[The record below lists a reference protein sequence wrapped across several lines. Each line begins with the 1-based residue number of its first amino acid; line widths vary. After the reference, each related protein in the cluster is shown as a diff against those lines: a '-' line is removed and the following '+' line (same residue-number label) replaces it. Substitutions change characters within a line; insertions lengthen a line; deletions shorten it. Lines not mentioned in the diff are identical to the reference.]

1 MKDFLGGHPVAVAI
15 RLVII
20 SIIVGIVLSA
30 LGITPANVVDR
41 VQLLFRRLYD
51 LGFGV
56 FEWAFGYLLL
66 GAVIVVPIWF
76 ISRVLSSSRS
86 KTDDRS

>member
-1 MKDFLGGHPVAVAI
+1 MKDFLGGHPMTVAI

-30 LGITPANVVDR
+30 LGITPANFLDR
-41 VQLLFRRLYD
+41 IQLLFRRIYD

-56 FEWAFGYLLL
+56 FEWAFGYLIL

-76 ISRVLSSSRS
+76 ISRLLSSGRRKSNDGS
-86 KTDDRS
+86 